1 MTALIDRVLEGRS
14 FARAAHHPSG
24 LSCATR
30 LVPPQNAARG
40 YEDAY
45 ALTPDLL
52 VTTKNLAFERG
63 CEETEPGWG
72 RLVLCVHLHGYR
84 TVEVRQVGRFELKA
98 PAFVAFYQAP
108 GVAKRTT
115 WSSGSKEMSVMTGF
129 ALENPPVP
137 TGEAQSLTIALARG
151 LSLQGRPFL
160 WLETPLDA
168 QMEMAA
174 RALIAPPVHAALLY
188 PYLATKAQELIYL
201 GLSKL
206 LPHEASDNASRIGR
220 RRDTRLAQACRMIHE
235 DDAGRKLSAASIAE
249 AVGLSLQELGA
260 RFRDTYGVSLPE
272 FIATTRMTRA
282 RLLLEQTEHRLKEI
296 AFRAGYRHLSN
307 FCTAYKRRYDVT
319 PQEARRRA
327 REG

>member
-24 LSCATR
+24 LPCATR
-30 LVPPQNAARG
+30 LVPPQNAAGG

-52 VTTKNLAFERG
+52 VTTKNLAFERC
-63 CEETEPGWG
+63 CEETERGWG

-84 TVEVRQVGRFELKA
+84 TVEVPQVGRFELKA

-137 TGEAQSLTIALARG
+137 TGEAQSLTIALARE
-151 LSLQGRPFL
+151 LRLQGRPFL

-220 RRDTRLAQACRMIHE
+220 RRNTRLAQACRMIHE
-235 DDAGRKLSAASIAE
+235 EDAGRKLSAASIAE
-249 AVGLSLQELGA
+249 AVGLSLEELGVG
-260 RFRDTYGVSLPE
+260 FRDTYFVSLPD
-272 FIATTRMTRA
+272 FIATTPMTRA
-282 RLLLEQTEHRLKEI
+282 RLLLEQPGHRLKQI
-296 AFRAGYRHLSN
+296 AFPTGSPPA
-307 FCTAYKRRYDVT
+307 
-319 PQEARRRA
+319 PQFRT
-327 REG
+327 